1 MDVLERIGHTFP
13 EEWVDKADRLMKA
26 AGREVSGARFIGFW
40 FVMSLIIVLISLFLF
55 LRVEPFST
63 FTLDLASSLT
73 TTHTA
78 LAQVLV
84 ALAVALFTAFIVVIL
99 AYSYNGMLADMR
111 REAVESV
118 LPDFLVLV
126 ASNMRSG
133 MSLDQ
138 AMWQASSPEFGIL
151 AIEVRKAIKE
161 SFAGT
166 PLDKALEKLAQR
178 IHSQFFQRTI
188 DILRQ
193 AIKSGGEIAR
203 VLEKTSE
210 EARSFYIT
218 KREVRASLIVYV
230 IFLVFAASLGVPF
243 LLAVSQKMLEVL
255 YAAFSIAV
263 GGVDVTASVIRGLN
277 VGMPPVT
284 PKDFF
289 YFSLIMIFISNFL
302 TAFIIGATYTGN
314 KNDGIRYLPFMLLL
328 AYIVFFLSLGA
339 LDSLFSSML

>member
-1 MDVLERIGHTFP
+1 MDAIERLGYLFP
-13 EEWVDKADRLMKA
+13 EKWVEDADRLMKA
-26 AGREVSGARFIGFW
+26 AGREVSGARFLGFW
-40 FVMSLIIVLISLFLF
+40 FLVSVVVIILATFLF

-63 FTLDLASSLT
+63 FTADVAASLSPQHSSL
-73 TTHTA
+73 
-78 LAQVLV
+78 LQVLV
-84 ALAVALFTAFIVVIL
+84 ALVLGFIIAFVLVIL

-166 PLDKALEKLAQR
+166 PLDEALAKLAKR

-203 VLEKTSE
+203 VLEKTSD
-210 EARSFYIT
+210 EARNFYIT

-255 YAAFSIAV
+255 YSAFSIAV
-263 GGVDVTASVIRGLN
+263 GGVDITASVVKGLN

-284 PKDFF
+284 PKDFY
-289 YFSLIMIFISNFL
+289 YFSLILIFISNFL

-314 KNDGIRYLPFMLLL
+314 KSDGIRYLPFMLFL
-328 AYIVFFLSLGA
+328 AYAVFFLSISA
-339 LDSLFSSML
+339 LDSLFASML